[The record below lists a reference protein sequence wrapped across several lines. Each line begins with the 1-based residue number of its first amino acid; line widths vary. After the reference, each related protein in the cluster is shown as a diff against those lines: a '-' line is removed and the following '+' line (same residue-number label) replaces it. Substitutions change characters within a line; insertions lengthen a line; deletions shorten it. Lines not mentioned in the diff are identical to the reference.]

1 MKNYFLLLFILVSVN
16 LSFSQQDPQYTQ
28 YMYNTQVI
36 NPGYIGSKD
45 ALGLGLLYRA
55 QWAGFDGA
63 PQTGT
68 FTFNS
73 PVGEL
78 KRNALGLS
86 IVSDKI
92 GPSNETSFVIDYAY
106 SLPLSERSKL
116 SFGVKAG
123 ANVFNIDYTKLD
135 IYDGGD
141 WQFVEN
147 IENKLR
153 PQIGMGIYFN
163 TDRLYL
169 GFSIPNFLNTE
180 HYNTAN
186 ISNANEDA
194 IAIDRLHY
202 FFIAG
207 YVFHLSD
214 DIKFKPATMIKMV
227 SGSPLQADMSAN
239 FLFNDKFTLGAAY
252 RWDAA
257 ASAMAGFQISNQFF
271 IGMGYD
277 FQTTEIQKYSKGSY
291 EVFLRFDIFN
301 KTERILTP
309 RFF

>member
-1 MKNYFLLLFILVSVN
+1 MKNYFLILFLFACVH
-16 LSFSQQDPQYTQ
+16 LGFSQQDPQYTQ
-28 YMYNTQVI
+28 YMYNTQVV
-36 NPGYIGSKD
+36 NPGYIGSKN

-63 PQTGT
+63 PKTGT
-68 FTFNS
+68 FTVNS
-73 PVGEL
+73 PLGEL
-78 KRNALGLS
+78 QRNALGLS

-106 SLPLSERSKL
+106 SIPLSDVSKL
-116 SFGVKAG
+116 SFGIKAG

-135 IYDGGD
+135 MYDPND
-141 WQFVEN
+141 WQFADN
-147 IENKLR
+147 IDNKLR

-169 GFSIPNFLNTE
+169 GFSIPNFLNSE
-180 HYNTAN
+180 HYNTSHIDDA
-186 ISNANEDA
+186 SEDA
-194 IAIDRLHY
+194 IAVERLHY
-202 FFIAG
+202 YFIAG
-207 YVFHLSD
+207 YVFDISD
-214 DIKFKPATMIKMV
+214 EVKFKPATMVKWV
-227 SGSPLQADMSAN
+227 NGSPLQADVSAN
-239 FLFNDKFTLGAAY
+239 FLFNEKFTLGAAY

-257 ASAMAGFQISNQFF
+257 VSAMAGFQLSNQLF

-277 FQTTEIQKYSKGSY
+277 FQTTEIEKYTNGSY
-291 EVFLRFDIFN
+291 EVFLRFDVFK